1 MFSIPRNLP
10 QTHLNPQ
17 RRNKSVRRLK
27 NQNCEGMTRRDSIAL
42 GLGGLVA
49 GGLSGAL
56 QATSA
61 NASTASTNLPGR
73 QADACILIWM
83 DGGPSH
89 YETFDPKPDAPA
101 EIRGEFSTISTQTPG
116 IQFSQLMTKLGG
128 MTDDLAIVRSIRHDQ
143 GNHGAGNH
151 YMMTGA
157 PPRIP
162 VGCGAFVSF
171 HPSLGSVVAKE
182 VGAPEGI
189 PAYFSMPNMSR
200 SGGPHFLGARYAP
213 FVVPDD
219 PNSSSFRVRDVTLP
233 NGLSESRF
241 ESRQA
246 IRHQVDQMLRITDE
260 AAGDPVLASD
270 EFFAQGLQLIGS
282 TEAQA
287 AFDIHREAE
296 EVRTAYGRNPF
307 GQRALLARRLVS
319 AGVPFVTLYHGGWDH
334 HTDIF
339 NAFEK
344 KVPPFE
350 ATIAALIADLK
361 QQGMLERTLV
371 IALGEFGRTP
381 KINER
386 GGRDHWSNAM
396 SVMFAGGGTP
406 GGQIIGATDRQG
418 YAAVERV
425 LSPENF
431 VSTVYAKLGINPG
444 QLMYTPDGRP
454 VHLVSDEAPI
464 KELMG

>member
-61 NASTASTNLPGR
+61 NASTASINLPGR